1 MLCCILLTICFQQH
15 GSLRAAASPLLR
27 HEVEGV
33 QPAGVSILQR
43 RQDQTV
49 AITGINTFGV
59 QPRLEIRQLQ
69 QNTDQWNIFL
79 LGMRRFQQINQSDMI
94 SYYQVRA
101 SIYIREAFDATL
113 NICPGILIC

>member
-1 MLCCILLTICFQQH
+1 MCFQH
-15 GSLRAAASPLLR
+15 CGRLRVSASPLLK

-33 QPAGVSILQR
+33 RSAGQSTLQR

-69 QNTDQWNIFL
+69 QNADQWNIFL
-79 LGMRRFQQINQSDMI
+79 LGMRRFQQTNQSDLT

-101 SIYIREAFDATL
+101 STHIRLLMIQHVDIY
-113 NICPGILIC
+113 PGELTY

>member
-1 MLCCILLTICFQQH
+1 MQFSTLSRLLWCTLFILLVHQLGNSRVT
-15 GSLRAAASPLLR
+15 ASPLLK

-33 QPAGVSILQR
+33 QSKESVNLRR

-69 QNTDQWNIFL
+69 RNADQWNIFL
-79 LGMRRFQQINQSDMI
+79 LGMRRFQQTDQSDQI
-94 SYYQVRA
+94 SYYQVCVWH
-101 SIYIREAFDATL
+101 FD
-113 NICPGILIC
+113 